1 ALPRRSSR
9 NGRRFAGV
17 AVFAIH
23 LAASPPVLSHMA
35 PWESETFCVEKA
47 GLDAALGSIDRD
59 KLNPLGSSL
68 AAGHPFAATGGR
80 IIATTAKHLKT
91 TGKKRS
97 LVSICA
103 AGGQGLTAIVEAA

>member
-1 ALPRRSSR
+1 LCPHTTLFRS
-9 NGRRFAGV
+9 A
-17 AVFAIH
+17 
-23 LAASPPVLSHMA
+23 LSHMA
-35 PWESETFCVEKA
+35 AWESEKFCVEKA

>member
-1 ALPRRSSR
+1 ELSAHNVDVLDTHEAFPST
-9 NGRRFAGV
+9 
-17 AVFAIH
+17 
-23 LAASPPVLSHMA
+23 VLSLMA
-35 PWESETFCVEKA
+35 AWESETFCVEKS